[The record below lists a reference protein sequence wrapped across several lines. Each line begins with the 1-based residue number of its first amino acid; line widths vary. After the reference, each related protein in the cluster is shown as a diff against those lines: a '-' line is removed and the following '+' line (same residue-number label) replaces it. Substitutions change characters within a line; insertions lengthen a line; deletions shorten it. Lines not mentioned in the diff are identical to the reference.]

1 MVMNNIVDMLSP
13 ANMKVVF
20 KHEDKYNNRFSRE
33 DMKRAYQT
41 AKMVRDE
48 YRKNLNKPQH
58 GYFRLSGKTIVLNSL
73 IAFLGYTVAEFL
85 IQYWTR
91 RLMSL
96 QNKTFGEALLPDK
109 AAKRKVR
116 QGEDNV
122 LLESALGT
130 ANLTRFVTSPTLAA
144 GLMPDINRYNM
155 TSGKAW
161 TRAGVRYGVT
171 QIAPIGIP
179 SSIMQA
185 ITGVSIDE
193 MIVEELYR
201 NQK

>member
-96 QNKTFGEALLPDK
+96 QNKTFGEALLPDE

-161 TRAGVRYGVT
+161 TQAGVRYGVT
-171 QIAPIGIP
+171 QIAPIGVP

-201 NQK
+201 EQK